1 MRKFDVG
8 DGSVIVT
15 FEFRPG
21 WSIGRVAVCGDFN
34 SWNEEQVLDRSDDGH
49 HSLSLR
55 LPPGRH
61 EFRYLLDG
69 TVWTNDADADD
80 FAMNPFGGLNSVVD
94 TAMATAP
101 RSTIEGLEARW
112 VPTRVV
118 SPITA
123 FDPTVREPQSVR
135 SVASA

>member
-21 WSIGRVAVCGDFN
+21 WSIDQVAVCGDFN
-34 SWNEEQVLDRSDDGH
+34 GWNEEQVLDRADDGH
-49 HSLSLR
+49 HSLSVR

-69 TVWTNDADADD
+69 TVWTNDPDADD
-80 FAMNPFGGLNSVVD
+80 FATNPFGGLNSVVD
-94 TAMATAP
+94 TAVAAP
-101 RSTIEGLEARW
+101 PASSIDELEARW

-118 SPITA
+118 TPIPTA
-123 FDPTVREPQSVR
+123 ERAQREPQSVR
-135 SVASA
+135 APAPA